1 MVSGTRRNP
10 VRVLRQLAAMPR
22 LSPVQLMNANKAVA
36 GVHIGRLVVS
46 RVDLLTTELTEVL
59 ALWAAG
65 TITPRIDASYPFDK
79 AADAQRRII
88 AHGNT
93 GKIILTP

>member
-1 MVSGTRRNP
+1 
-10 VRVLRQLAAMPR
+10 
-22 LSPVQLMNANKAVA
+22 MNANKAVA
-36 GVHIGRLVVS
+36 GVHIGRLFT
-46 RVDLLTTELTEVL
+46 RMDLLTRELTEVL

-65 TITPRIDASYPFDK
+65 TVTPRIDLAFTFDK
-79 AADAQRRII
+79 AAEAHRRIL